1 MGRYAVLNSEN
12 IVSNVIVAE
21 SLSLAESVTQANCIL
36 ETGTT
41 GPAEINYLYSEGV
54 FSAVEAEPEV

>member
-21 SLSLAESVTQANCIL
+21 SLSLAEGVTQANCIL
-36 ETGTT
+36 ETEAT
-41 GPAEINYLYSEGV
+41 GLAQINYLYSEGV
-54 FSAVEAEPEV
+54 FSEVEAEV